1 MSGAPSSCL
10 YYKSYH
16 MSLTVYNASAGSGKT
31 FTLAKKYIS
40 MAVQSGK
47 PSGYSNI
54 LAVTFTN
61 KATAEMK
68 GRILSFLYSVAERE
82 FETDFFEQLR
92 EDVNRGLKKA
102 GQKPISDE
110 TIAERAKAL
119 LYAMMKDYDRFRV
132 ETIDSFFQSLLT
144 NLAHELKLPRG
155 FRVDLDDAATI
166 ADAIKSLFTK
176 INEKGNK
183 PLLDQITSYIEH
195 NVDDDQKWN
204 IIKQLTQF
212 AQSNLF
218 SDGNAIFERWI
229 DNSMQSEKAEERRQ
243 ELEDFYKKIGE
254 YFKRLKN
261 IKNDIEEKILKD
273 LKRLN
278 DLLKLAENSTLD
290 SKKIGYVK
298 TFVRGCEKDIIPTG
312 SPSQAVLKIANN
324 YEELYDKKQSPDE
337 QSQSIAHNISETI
350 HRFIHEM
357 DDKSEEYFTAS
368 LILENLDDVCLLR
381 AISEEVNRITHEE
394 GTSLLSTTPKL
405 FCDVVQED
413 DSSFVFER
421 SGTTFNHVMIDEFQ
435 DTSRMQWSNFQK
447 LLIETQAE
455 GNESMLVGDVKQSIY
470 GWRGGDWEILGK
482 DIWQKKF
489 HAKGESLDT
498 NYRSLSNIVRFNNA
512 FFVRA
517 ARLLDMEEIEETTP
531 FGTKEQD
538 ELLKQAIQDS
548 SQDESH
554 IFSCIYK
561 DVVQT
566 PSSDGKPEKGYIH
579 IQTYDKDE
587 PDDTVIEALYE
598 NIVKL
603 HNAPYN
609 IPYDKMMILVRNNKE
624 STKILDYFNL
634 HHAGCDCMPTSDE
647 ALLYTSSSFIMTLI
661 NALKCLYDPSDK
673 ISLCMLKRYVNE
685 SELSDEERAS
695 IMSKFQSILEDT
707 EIRKTWMQT
716 PLYKLCRDL
725 MEFFHFEEIDAVS
738 KHKQSSYLFNFMDAV
753 TQYLEMNPSDLGA
766 FIEFW
771 DTSLI
776 KKPISA
782 GLKGKPY
789 ITTIHKS
796 KGLEGHTIFI
806 PFAAFPLE
814 KDYGNSFMWCEI
826 AKNESDEPS
835 LKDKFAEV
843 PVVPI
848 KTFAKKKVLRSIF
861 AADYEENHLQQ
872 CIENVNAL
880 YVAFTR
886 AKCNLFIWAKS
897 PAAKKVS
904 ETFQTNSFRLIDSF
918 VDGNEGGAILP
929 TEKEWGEIAP
939 YHERKKAKEEESS
952 ANDVEKRAKLNPFE
966 ERTYPSQNITIES
979 GHLQAVSFRQSNKAQ
994 EFIDT
999 SSDSTNEAE
1008 KQKSEYLTRGL
1019 LYHKLF
1025 SYIQKREDI
1034 DAAIDRLINED
1045 HVILPSKREEIR
1057 KYVEESMEK
1066 NTHSAEWFSG
1076 SYRLYNE
1083 YNILTEEN
1091 GTIKEYRPDRV
1102 MEFDDKVVVV
1112 DYKFGRENDKYKNQV
1127 RNYMNHLSTIFSDK
1141 HIEGYLWYVDIKD
1154 ADPVKPV

>member
-1 MSGAPSSCL
+1 MRGAPPPYL
-10 YYKSYH
+10 LHKPYH

-68 GRILSFLYSVAERE
+68 GRILSFLYSVAEKE
-82 FETDFFEQLR
+82 FETDFFVQLR
-92 EDVNRGLKKA
+92 EGVNKGLKEA

-155 FRVDLDDAATI
+155 FRVDLDDATTI
-166 ADAIKSLFTK
+166 AEAIDSLFIK
-176 INEKGNK
+176 INEEGNK
-183 PLLDQITSYIEH
+183 PLLDRITSYIEH
-195 NVDDDQKWN
+195 NIDDDQKWN
-204 IIKQLTQF
+204 IIKRLTQF

-218 SDGNAIFERWI
+218 SDGNANFEKWI
-229 DNSMQSEKAEERRQ
+229 DSSIKGEKSEDRRQ

-254 YFKRLKN
+254 YYKRLRSL
-261 IKNDIEEKILKD
+261 KNDIEEKILED
-273 LKRLN
+273 LKKLN
-278 DLLKLAENSTLD
+278 ALLKLAKDSTLNST
-290 SKKIGYVK
+290 KIKNVK
-298 TFVRGCEKDIIPTG
+298 TFAINCETKIIPTD
-312 SPSQAVLKIANN
+312 SPTQAVLKIASN

-337 QSQSIAHNISETI
+337 QSQSIARDISEIT
-350 HRFIHEM
+350 HRLIHEVA
-357 DDKSEEYFTAS
+357 DNAEKYFTAS

-381 AISEEVNRITHEE
+381 AISEEVNRITHEN

-421 SGTTFNHVMIDEFQ
+421 SGTTFHHVMIDEFQ

-470 GWRGGDWEILGK
+470 GWRGGDWKILGK
-482 DIWQKKF
+482 DIWNKRF
-489 HAKGESLDT
+489 HAKRESLDT

-538 ELLKQAIQDS
+538 ENLKQIIQDS
-548 SQDESH
+548 SKDDSH
-554 IFSCIYK
+554 IFSYIYK

-566 PSSDGKPEKGYIH
+566 PNSDGKREKGYIH
-579 IQTYDKDE
+579 IQTFDNDE
-587 PDDTVIEALYE
+587 PDDTVIEELYE

-603 HNAPYN
+603 NSAPYN
-609 IPYDKMMILVRNNKE
+609 IPYEKMMILVRNNKE
-624 STKILDYFNL
+624 STKILDYFNMN
-634 HHAGCDCMPTSDE
+634 HAGCDCMPTSDE
-647 ALLYTSSSFIMTLI
+647 ALLYTSSNFIMTLV
-661 NALKCLYDPSDK
+661 NALKCLNDPSDK
-673 ISLCMLKRYVNE
+673 ISLCMLERYVNK
-685 SELSDEERAS
+685 SNMSADKRANVFSQFQNILSDNQTR
-695 IMSKFQSILEDT
+695 QV
-707 EIRKTWMQT
+707 WVQT

-725 MEFFHFEEIDAVS
+725 IELFHFEEIDAAS
-738 KHKQSSYLFNFMDAV
+738 DHKQSSYLFNFMDSV
-753 TQYLEMNPSDLGA
+753 TQYLELNPSDLGA

-771 DTSLI
+771 DSSLI
-776 KKPISA
+776 KRPISA

-806 PFAAFPLE
+806 PFASFPLE
-814 KDYGNSFMWCEI
+814 KDYGNSFMWCKI
-826 AKNESDEPS
+826 HKNESDEPS
-835 LKDKFAEV
+835 LVDDFDEI

-848 KTFAKKKVLRSIF
+848 KTFSSKKVLRSLF
-861 AADYEENHLQQ
+861 AEDLEENHLQQ

-886 AKCNLFIWAKS
+886 AKCNLFVWAKS
-897 PAAKKVS
+897 PTIKKKS
-904 ETFQTNSFRLIDSF
+904 DKFLTNSFRLIDSF
-918 VDGNEGGAILP
+918 IDGDEEGAIRP
-929 TEKEWGEIAP
+929 TEKEWGEIVP
-939 YHERKKAKEEESS
+939 YHDKNKAKGENNSTKH
-952 ANDVEKRAKLNPFE
+952 AEKEAELNPFE
-966 ERTYPSQNITIES
+966 ERTYPSQTIAIES

-999 SSDSTNEAE
+999 SSAPSTEAE
-1008 KQKSEYLTRGL
+1008 KQKSEYITRGL

-1025 SYIQKREDI
+1025 SYIQKRDDI

-1057 KYVEESMEK
+1057 EYVEKSMEG
-1066 NTHSAEWFSG
+1066 NEHSAEWFSG
-1076 SYRLYNE
+1076 NYRLYNE

-1102 MEFDDKVVVV
+1102 MEFNDKVVVV
-1112 DYKFGRENDKYKNQV
+1112 DYKFGRKSEKYKNQV
-1127 RNYMNHLSTIFSDK
+1127 QNYMNHLSTIFSNK
-1141 HIEGYLWYVDIKD
+1141 RIEGFLWYVDINSV
-1154 ADPVKPV
+1154 DPV